1 MENPEA
7 ACRVL
12 CTHFTLDTRRLLPIL
27 SLLPVSAASAQP
39 PAFCNSSTS
48 PVVIGSIRYR
58 LDTLSRIISGSPS
71 KSGNHTIASPIWNWW
86 GLTRCCIQ
94 PSDRDRAVSQPPSNQ
109 EKDRPCSA
117 VQQLQLY
124 NLLHWDDCVNADLP
138 SHVYQFTF
146 KHPHPAE
153 CARCGEHL
161 TVVPIL
167 SFALPQLYR
176 KMRNAM
182 QLDGFGSNRRSTCR
196 SRRNYHHHRPPLDAM
211 HCDGNV
217 AVVPPTPSAT
227 VRPNRSSL

>member
-7 ACRVL
+7 GCRVL

-58 LDTLSRIISGSPS
+58 LDTLSRIISGNPS

-109 EKDRPCSA
+109 EKDRPLKPPDYIRSPDA
-117 VQQLQLY
+117 ALY
-124 NLLHWDDCVNADLP
+124 NSYSCTTYSTGTIASMQICRP
-138 SHVYQFTF
+138 TFTN
-146 KHPHPAE
+146 
-153 CARCGEHL
+153 
-161 TVVPIL
+161 
-167 SFALPQLYR
+167 S
-176 KMRNAM
+176 
-182 QLDGFGSNRRSTCR
+182 
-196 SRRNYHHHRPPLDAM
+196 
-211 HCDGNV
+211 
-217 AVVPPTPSAT
+217 
-227 VRPNRSSL
+227 RSSTRIQPNALVAASI